1 MPANKRTAEK
11 GRPSTSA
18 VSAGGAPLAAP
29 AEADR
34 LDEGTLGFE
43 RIVFFSDAVF
53 AIAITLLAL
62 EIRLGEIPDA
72 LVDTQFV
79 QKLWELGPEVF
90 SFFLGFS
97 VIGAYWI
104 SHHRIFGYIKRYD
117 PQLIW
122 LNLLFLA
129 LIAISPFPTSVI
141 GEYGNH
147 QPAQIFYAL
156 CVSIAGLAKALMW
169 WYACHNHRLI
179 SEDLD
184 KKVIRQITLRGL
196 VFPILFLVSIPF
208 TWFGPVIPIIIW
220 ALTPAVS
227 SLVARLTA

>member
-1 MPANKRTAEK
+1 MAANKRTAEK
-11 GRPSTSA
+11 DKPVASSVTG
-18 VSAGGAPLAAP
+18 AGSPFAAQ
-29 AEADR
+29 AETEN
-34 LDEGTLGFE
+34 LNEGTLGFE

-79 QKLWELGPEVF
+79 QKLWELWPEVF
-90 SFFLGFS
+90 GFFLGFS

-104 SHHRIFGYIKRYD
+104 SHHRMFRYIKRYD
-117 PQLIW
+117 SNLMW

-141 GEYGNH
+141 SAYGQH

-156 CVSIAGLAKALMW
+156 CVSIAGLTKALLW

-179 SEDLD
+179 SKDLD

-196 VFPILFLVSIPF
+196 VFPILFLISIPF
-208 TWFGPVIPIIIW
+208 TWLGPVIPIVIW
-220 ALTPAVS
+220 ALTPAAT